1 MTDTTLLAPSVRRL
15 LQQHYGD
22 TIDHVQATVGGFSNL
37 TLAVDLGGMPRII
50 KVATLP
56 QKRADLRRESA
67 VLLRLAATSLPIARQ
82 DALLEDHLCSVLVLE
97 RLPGHPAL
105 TLLPG
110 PVARVE
116 ALFSQLGGVLAQV
129 HQQTLAV
136 DAPIDPD
143 LHLPSRARDVAR
155 QISTMQLAT
164 PIEAALINGLAH
176 TQALPPLRLV
186 HGDPGAHNLLW
197 ADRLSGLLDWEW
209 AGWGNPATDLAWVIW
224 TTHFRKLPERVRS
237 AFWDGYGSLAL
248 DTELLQQLALA
259 QIAAIL
265 VRVADLPDA
274 RAEWMRRLEWT
285 INADWITTGA

>member
-1 MTDTTLLAPSVRRL
+1 MTDTSLLAPSVRRL
-15 LQQHYGD
+15 LQQRYGD
-22 TIDHVQATVGGFSNL
+22 AIEHVQATVGGFSNL
-37 TLAVDLGGMPRII
+37 TLAVDLAGVPRII

-67 VLLRLAATSLPIARQ
+67 VLLRLAATTLPIARQ
-82 DALLEDHLCSVLVLE
+82 DALLEDQLWSVLVLE
-97 RLPGHPAL
+97 RLPGQPAL

-110 PVARVE
+110 PVAQID
-116 ALFSQLGGVLAQV
+116 ALFGQLGNVLAHV
-129 HQQTLAV
+129 HQQTLAT
-136 DAPIDPD
+136 DAVIDPD

-155 QISTMQLAT
+155 QISAMQLAP

-176 TQALPPLRLV
+176 TQARPPLRLV

-224 TTHFRKLPERVRS
+224 TTHFRNLPERVRS
-237 AFWDGYGSLAL
+237 AFWDGYGSPPL
-248 DTELLQQLALA
+248 DSELLQQLALA
-259 QIAAIL
+259 QIASIL

-285 INADWITTGA
+285 MDANWAKI